1 MSRLWNTRQIDFI
14 FVVSMLGIS
23 KNREWSSNTSQCFK
37 KKKVSYDKPALLNE
51 SMFRKFPDIEIPTF
65 FLNQTKS

>member
-1 MSRLWNTRQIDFI
+1 
-14 FVVSMLGIS
+14 MLGIS